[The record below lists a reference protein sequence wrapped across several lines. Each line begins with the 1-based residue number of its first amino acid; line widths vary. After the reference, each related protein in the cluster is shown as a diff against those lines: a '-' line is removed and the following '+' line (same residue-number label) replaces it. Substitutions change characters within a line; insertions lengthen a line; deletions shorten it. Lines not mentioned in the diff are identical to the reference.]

1 MEVNLASPSKK
12 LTGLGRTLVALAGFL
27 VLTAIAFLTFS
38 VADEIRKQS
47 SAQSDNVQ
55 WSLSQ
60 TEVEFQEFYARLRV
74 GSDLAGIRRRFDVFY
89 SRMKTLREAQVFE
102 TLRQESDVAARLADI
117 STFLE
122 EAVVIIDGS
131 DVVLTSNMQK
141 LAALSEDARPNVR
154 GLATAGLTFFATSA
168 DEQREKIARI
178 LTQLAAILAFLITAL
193 GIGVAYLV
201 RLNQTILFRER
212 QQIRDSERI
221 KTIMNT
227 SIDAVIVSDSQGHVI
242 DFNQAAETIFGH
254 KKSDVIGRNLGEI
267 IVPDH
272 MRNAHEAGM
281 ARMRNNGEKRV
292 VGKGPVRL
300 EAKHAT
306 GSIFPIELAIRTAMT
321 EEGEIFVAFLRDV
334 TQQVVDETELIDA
347 RDKAIAGEKL
357 RSDFLATMSHEIRTP
372 LNGLIGNMS
381 LLRDT
386 DLTTKQDSFLGN
398 METSG
403 RLLLNHVSDV
413 LDIARYDSGKINTVL
428 QPLSIS
434 NLLQDIID
442 SQSGM
447 AAEHGT
453 SLEWN
458 WSGPEQEWVSSNPDR
473 LQHILM
479 NLIGNAVKFTIKGSV
494 LVNVEWHNN
503 EATFS
508 ISDTGTGIDAEL
520 QTRMFDDFVTGN
532 TGYDRVFDGTG
543 LGLSIV
549 KRSIAALNGSI
560 SVQSKEGMGSTFTVR
575 VQAAAVSSPS
585 HITIPIEIESSGV
598 PLNVLV
604 VEDNE
609 INRFVVRNMLH
620 SDGHDVVEAHDGQQG
635 VQIAQERAFDLIL
648 MDISMPVLDGRAAA
662 RIIRNGGGPSAQ
674 TNIIALTANALPE
687 ERSDFLAHGMNG
699 VLIKP
704 LTIQSLRRLVAS
716 LSPPQKVERGDLID
730 HAHTLEMR
738 EILGSPN
745 YNKLLDRFCSE
756 LDEFYNWVVNADNFA
771 EFSARAHKI
780 SGSSA
785 TFGATAL
792 QEDFKSLQR
801 AAIHE
806 NIKEFNAI
814 VTSLS
819 QLIPDTKQ
827 ALNKTSRR
835 D

>member
-1 MEVNLASPSKK
+1 MEVNLGSPSKK
-12 LTGLGRTLVALAGFL
+12 LTGLGRTIVALAGFL

-38 VADEIRKQS
+38 VADEINKQS

-60 TEVEFQEFYARLRV
+60 TEVEFQEFYTRLQV
-74 GSDLAGIRRRFDVFY
+74 GSDLTGIRQRFDVFY

-102 TLRQESDVAARLADI
+102 TLRHDADVAARLTDI
-117 STFLE
+117 NIFLE

-131 DVVLTSNMQK
+131 DVALTSNLQK
-141 LAALSEDARPNVR
+141 LAVLSEDAKHNVR
-154 GLATAGLTFFATSA
+154 GLATAGLTFFAASA
-168 DEQREKIARI
+168 DEQREKIVRI
-178 LTQLAAILAFLITAL
+178 LTQLATILAILITAL

-201 RLNQTILFRER
+201 RLNQTIVFRER
-212 QQIRDSERI
+212 QQIRDAERI
-221 KTIMNT
+221 NTILNT
-227 SIDAVIVSDSQGHVI
+227 SIDAVIVSDSQGNVI

-254 KKSDVIGRNLGEI
+254 KKSDVIGRSLGKI

-272 MRNAHEAGM
+272 LRSAHEAGM
-281 ARMRNNGEKRV
+281 ARMRNSGEKRV

-306 GSIFPIELAIRTAMT
+306 GSIFPIELALRTAMT
-321 EEGEIFVAFLRDV
+321 EEGEIFVAFLRDI
-334 TQQVVDETELIDA
+334 TQQVFDETELIEA

-372 LNGLIGNMS
+372 LNGLIGNIS

-386 DLTTKQDSFLGN
+386 DLTKKQDSYLGN

-403 RLLLNHVSDV
+403 KLLLNHVSDV
-413 LDIARYDSGKINTVL
+413 LDITRYDAGKINTVL
-428 QPLSIS
+428 QPLNIS

-442 SQSGM
+442 SQIGM
-447 AAEHGT
+447 ATEHGT

-458 WSGPEQEWVSSNPDR
+458 WSGPKQEWVSSNPDR

-479 NLIGNAVKFTIKGSV
+479 NLIGNAVKFTVKGSV
-494 LVNVEWHNN
+494 LVNVEWHDN

-508 ISDTGTGIDAEL
+508 ISDTGTGIAAEL

-532 TGYDRVFDGTG
+532 TDYDRVFGGTG

-560 SVQSKEGMGSTFTVR
+560 TVQSKEGVGSTFTVR
-575 VQAAAVSSPS
+575 VPASAISSSPAR
-585 HITIPIEIESSGV
+585 ITIPIEIEASSM

-620 SDGHDVVEAHDGQQG
+620 SDGHDVVEAYDGQQG
-635 VQIAQERAFDLIL
+635 VQIAQDTAFDLIL
-648 MDISMPVLDGRAAA
+648 MDISMPVLDGRTAAL
-662 RIIRNGGGPSAQ
+662 RIRNGGGPSAQ
-674 TNIIALTANALPE
+674 THIFALTANALPE
-687 ERSDFLAHGMNG
+687 EQSDFLAHGMNG
-699 VLIKP
+699 VLTKP
-704 LTIQSLRRLVAS
+704 LTIQALRRLIAGLDVQ
-716 LSPPQKVERGDLID
+716 QKVERGDLID

-745 YNKLLDRFCSE
+745 YNKLFDRFCSE
-756 LDEFYNWVVNADNFA
+756 LDEFYNWVVNANDFA
-771 EFSARAHKI
+771 EFAARTHKI
-780 SGSSA
+780 VGSSA
-785 TFGATAL
+785 TFGATTL
-792 QEDFKSLQR
+792 QEELNSLQR
-801 AAIHE
+801 AAALE

-814 VTSLS
+814 VTSLP
-819 QLIPDTKQ
+819 QLIRDTKQ
-827 ALNKTSRR
+827 ALNKIP
-835 D
+835 

>member
-1 MEVNLASPSKK
+1 MASLSKK
-12 LTGLGRTLVALAGFL
+12 LTEMGRSLVALAGFL
-27 VLTAIAFLTFS
+27 VLPAIAFLTFS
-38 VADEIRKQS
+38 VAAEIRKQS

-60 TEVEFQEFYARLRV
+60 TEVEFQEYYAQLRV
-74 GSDLAGIRRRFDVFY
+74 GSDLADIRRGFDVFY
-89 SRMKTLREAQVFE
+89 SRIKTLREAQVFE
-102 TLRQESDVAARLADI
+102 TLRQESDVAARLADL

-131 DVVLTSNMQK
+131 DVALTSNIQK

-154 GLATAGLTFFATSA
+154 GLATAGLTFFATTA

-178 LTQLAAILAFLITAL
+178 LKQLAAILAFLITAL
-193 GIGVAYLV
+193 GFGVAYLI
-201 RLNQTILFRER
+201 RLNQTIVFRER

-227 SIDAVIVSDSQGHVI
+227 SIDAIIVSDSQGHVI

-254 KKSDVIGRNLGEI
+254 EMSDVIGKNLGEI

-272 MRNAHEAGM
+272 MRPAHEAGM
-281 ARMRNNGEKRV
+281 ARMRNNGTKRV
-292 VGKGPVRL
+292 VGKGRVRL

-306 GSIFPIELAIRTAMT
+306 GSIFPVELAIQTAVT

-334 TQQVVDETELIDA
+334 TRQVADEAELIDA

-386 DLTTKQDSFLGN
+386 NLTTKQDSFLRN

-413 LDIARYDSGKINTVL
+413 LDIARYDSGKINTALEPV
-428 QPLSIS
+428 SIS

-442 SQSGM
+442 SQLGM
-447 AAEHGT
+447 ATAQGT

-458 WSGPEQEWVSSNPDR
+458 WSGPEQEWVSINSDG

-479 NLIGNAVKFTIKGSV
+479 NLVGNAVKFTVKGSV
-494 LVNVEWHNN
+494 LVTAEWHDNN
-503 EATFS
+503 ATFS
-508 ISDTGTGIDAEL
+508 ISDTGTGINAEF
-520 QTRMFDDFVTGN
+520 QNRMFDDFVTGN
-532 TGYDRVFDGTG
+532 AGYDRVFNGTG

-549 KRSIAALNGSI
+549 KRYIAALNGSI
-560 SVQSKEGMGSTFTVR
+560 SVQSKEGKGSTFTVS
-575 VQAAAVSSPS
+575 VPAVAVYSPS
-585 HITIPIEIESSGV
+585 RIAKPIEIESSSV

-609 INRFVVRNMLH
+609 MNRFVVRNMLL
-620 SDGHDVVEAHDGQQG
+620 SDGHNVVEAHNGQKG
-635 VQIAQERAFDLIL
+635 VQVAQETAFDLIL

-662 RIIRNGGGPSAQ
+662 RRIRNSGGPSAN
-674 TNIIALTANALPE
+674 TNIVALTANALPE

-699 VLIKP
+699 VLTKP
-704 LTIQSLRRLVAS
+704 LTTQALRSLVAG
-716 LSPPQKVERGDLID
+716 LSPPQQAERGNLID
-730 HAHTLEMR
+730 HAHTREMR
-738 EILGSPN
+738 EILGAPS
-745 YNKLLDRFCSE
+745 YNELSDRFFLE
-756 LDEFYNWVVNADNFA
+756 LDEFYDWAVKSNNFA
-771 EFSARAHKI
+771 EFAVRTHKI
-780 SGSSA
+780 AGSSA

-792 QEDFKSLQR
+792 QEELKRLQC
-801 AAIHE
+801 AAIDKNATE
-806 NIKEFNAI
+806 IDAI
-814 VTSLS
+814 VKSLS
-819 QLIPDTKQ
+819 QLIRETKH
-827 ALNKTSRR
+827 ALDKLFRH